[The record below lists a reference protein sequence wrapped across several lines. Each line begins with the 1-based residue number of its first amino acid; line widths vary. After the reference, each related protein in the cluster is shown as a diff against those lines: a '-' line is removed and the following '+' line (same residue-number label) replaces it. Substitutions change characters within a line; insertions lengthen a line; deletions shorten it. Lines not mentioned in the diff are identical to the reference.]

1 MSKDYNYFIEWG
13 EIELTSTAGVHR
25 VGKPVYVLDLVLPW
39 FDAESVFAL
48 ATAFADVPRPLKNV
62 YNWIRARPDSKRL
75 ILAYRKRLGT
85 CKDHP
90 IILDWPDALAL

>member
-1 MSKDYNYFIEWG
+1 MPKDYNYFIEWG

-48 ATAFADVPRPLKNV
+48 ASAFADVPRPYNV
-62 YNWIRARPDSKRL
+62 CNWIRARPDSKRL
-75 ILAYRKRLGT
+75 ILAYRSRLGT

-90 IILDWPDALAL
+90 ITLD